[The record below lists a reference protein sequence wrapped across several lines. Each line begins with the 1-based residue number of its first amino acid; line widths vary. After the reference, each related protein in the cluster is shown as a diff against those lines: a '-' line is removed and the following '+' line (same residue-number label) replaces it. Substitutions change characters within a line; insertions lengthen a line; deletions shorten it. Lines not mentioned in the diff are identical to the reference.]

1 MSFGKHKYVFLLGMY
16 PELEL
21 LCPRVS
27 LSSALLVIAKKF
39 TSTFSEQ
46 NVKNNFPGL
55 FKD

>member
-27 LSSALLVIAKKF
+27 LSSAKKF